1 VGYIYRGRIHT
12 NWLYIFLDWHHL
24 ERLIEDNSSRL
35 LADRDRG
42 ARCSTNWAQKVV
54 NHGLS
59 HTFSLP
65 AGFMNGGVPPV
76 RARTRAAIPA
86 PLRQPRAPKL
96 SGLAAAP
103 GAVETPW
110 PPTHGSAP
118 AVAYVRVK
126 VAVSY
131 SSWCGYSRSDVVH
144 SLPAS
149 LGISADATAGAWPL
163 WAQRHLGFVSAPVQI
178 TARFVST
185 SVMITHAVCVDAA
198 GRVRMLLAQ
207 DCVQL
212 LLVFVLDTVKRRLTC
227 GRGWAGPAGAAP
239 GTPGAACRVF

>member
-1 VGYIYRGRIHT
+1 MAVQAARKRVSATAAKSIRGAREVCQRARPERPSRVRRRSRRGAVPECCRGVRLHVQGQRLAGKKVGYIYRVYRGLVGYIYRGRIHT

-42 ARCSTNWAQKVV
+42 ARCWTNWAQKVV

-76 RARTRAAIPA
+76 RARMRAAIPA

-96 SGLAAAP
+96 PRLAAAP
-103 GAVETPW
+103 GAVGTPW
-110 PPTHGSAP
+110 PPTHDSAP
-118 AVAYVRVK
+118 AMACVRAK

-131 SSWCGYSRSDVVH
+131 SSWCGYSRSD
-144 SLPAS
+144 A
-149 LGISADATAGAWPL
+149 I
-163 WAQRHLGFVSAPVQI
+163 
-178 TARFVST
+178 
-185 SVMITHAVCVDAA
+185 A
-198 GRVRMLLAQ
+198 GRPWNQ
-207 DCVQL
+207 C
-212 LLVFVLDTVKRRLTC
+212 
-227 GRGWAGPAGAAP
+227 
-239 GTPGAACRVF
+239 